1 MLQFHT
7 VFALAFGISVA
18 LVLALRPLALR
29 IGLLDL
35 PDARKN
41 HHGPVPLIGGLAV
54 FLSVAV
60 VLVLPPIPDVP
71 VLVPAAVPFL
81 LAGTLLSAVGL
92 ADDFVE
98 LSATLRFV
106 AQIAATLVMI
116 YIGGV
121 VLADLGALGVGG
133 THLHL
138 GILAVPFTVF
148 ATVGVI
154 NALNMCDGLDGLSG
168 TQTLISL
175 AGFAAALGL
184 WGDAS
189 EGALLASLAGAV
201 AGFLLFNLRL
211 PGLGRAAIFLGDAGS
226 MFLGFALTWF
236 AITLTQG
243 PDAVLKPAAAL
254 WFILVPIVD
263 AVAMMLRRLVKR
275 RSPFAPDR
283 EHLHHIFQL
292 AGFSVGQTVAI
303 MAGIGVFGV
312 AIGLL
317 STWLDLPDALIAGG
331 FLAAGLLYFWMIMHA
346 WRVMRFLRRSICRR
360 RSDASRERRVV
371 PDRRA
376 GACMAYSGPERRS
389 GLDRRTGVPRRSE
402 DAGRCEPNLER
413 RQGVQPLLA
422 RGATAAPT
430 AMRPPAIT

>member
-7 VFALAFGISVA
+7 VFALAFAISVT
-18 LVLALRPLALR
+18 LVMVLRPVALRV
-29 IGLLDL
+29 GLMDV

-54 FLSVAV
+54 FLTVAIVHSLPPMTDLPVQAPAV
-60 VLVLPPIPDVP
+60 V
-71 VLVPAAVPFL
+71 AFL
-81 LAGTLLSAVGL
+81 LAGVILAAIGV

-98 LSATLRFV
+98 LSASTRFV
-106 AQIAATLVMI
+106 AQIIAALVMVYAGDI
-116 YIGGV
+116 
-121 VLADLGALGVGG
+121 VLADLGQLTGDGPHLLLGV
-133 THLHL
+133 
-138 GILAVPFTVF
+138 LAIPFTVF

-168 TQTLISL
+168 TQTVISL
-175 AGFAAALGL
+175 VGFAVAVGL

-236 AITLTQG
+236 AISLSQG
-243 PDAVLKPAAAL
+243 PDPVLKPAAAL
-254 WFILVPIVD
+254 WFILVPIID
-263 AVAMMLRRLVKR
+263 AVAMMLRRLVKK

-303 MAGIGVFGV
+303 MAVLGGFGV

-317 STWLDLPDALIAGG
+317 STWLDLPDLMIAGG
-331 FLAAGLLYFWMIMHA
+331 FLVVGLLYFWMIMHA

-360 RSDASRERRVV
+360 RSTGSRERRVL
-371 PDRRA
+371 PDRRVA
-376 GACMAYSGPERRS
+376 SCANYAGPERRT
-389 GLDRRTGVPRRSE
+389 GADRRTGLPRRTE
-402 DAGRCEPNLER
+402 DAVRCRTPVAPPR
-413 RQGVQPLLA
+413 IAQPLMA
-422 RGATAAPT
+422 RDTTSQASGP
-430 AMRPPAIT
+430 RS